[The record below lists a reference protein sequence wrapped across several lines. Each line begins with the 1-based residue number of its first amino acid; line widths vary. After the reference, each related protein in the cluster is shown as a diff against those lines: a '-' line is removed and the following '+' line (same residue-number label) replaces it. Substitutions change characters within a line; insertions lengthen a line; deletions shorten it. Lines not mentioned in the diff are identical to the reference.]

1 MPLCRKGIAGN
12 GYACQFAKEVMMK
25 KALVVLLVVCIG
37 FSLITGCKKVTKK
50 PVVLTVEH
58 AGSLTKPI
66 REVEDAFNKEEGL
79 NVTFKDESHG
89 SVAVVK
95 DVSELHKL
103 VDVVATA
110 DYSLIPKYLIPK
122 YADWYIQFATNKL
135 VIVYTEKSKFADEI
149 NKDNWYDILQR
160 PGVEFGFSDPNTD
173 PCGYRTR
180 LMFKLANLYYKN
192 PNIEENLVKSCPKAN
207 IKPKAVELV
216 AQVQSGELDYA
227 FEYLSVAVQNG
238 LKYVELPDE
247 LNFSNPQYANF
258 YAKATLTLKDG
269 KVVQGRPII
278 YGITIPKNAPN
289 KELAAKFIAFL
300 LSDKG
305 KEIFMQNGQP
315 FVKLKTNV
323 PKDELPKALQTYF
336 K

>member
-1 MPLCRKGIAGN
+1 MPKGYSWKRLCLPI
-12 GYACQFAKEVMMK
+12 AKEVVMK
-25 KALVVLLVVCIG
+25 RALVALLVVCIG
-37 FSLITGCKKVTKK
+37 FSLIAGCKKVTKEE
-50 PVVLTVEH
+50 PLVLMVEH

-66 REVEDAFNKEEGL
+66 REVEDAFNKEKGL
-79 NVTFKDESHG
+79 DVTFKDESHG

-110 DYSLIPKYLIPK
+110 DYSLIPKYLIPR
-122 YADWYIQFATNKL
+122 YANWYIQFATNKL
-135 VIVYTEKSKFADEI
+135 VIVYTDKSKFADQI
-149 NKDNWYDILQR
+149 DANNWYDILAR
-160 PGVEFGFSDPNTD
+160 PGVEFGFSDPNAD

-180 LMFKLANLYYKN
+180 LMLKLANLYYKN
-192 PNIEENLVKSCPKAN
+192 PDIEEDLVKNCPKAN

-238 LKYVELPDE
+238 LKYLELPDQ
-247 LNFSNPQYANF
+247 LNFSNAQYADF
-258 YAKATLTLKDG
+258 YAKATLVLKDG
-269 KVVQGRPII
+269 KVVQGKPII
-278 YGITIPKNAPN
+278 YGITIPKNALN
-289 KELAAKFIAFL
+289 KDLAAKFIAFL

-305 KEIFMQNGQP
+305 KEIFAQNGQP
-315 FVKLKTNV
+315 FVKFKTNV
-323 PKDELPKALQTYF
+323 PKNELPKELQAYF